1 MSIQIF
7 CDLDGVLVD
16 FDAGVKKIL
25 KKAPDDLPSG
35 LMWAV
40 LKKTP
45 DFYNKLDWTPH
56 GKELWIYLTN
66 LSNVTINLLTGVPRG
81 FKEAEGQKRAWC
93 KRELGDQFN
102 VICCQTKDK
111 PKYATTGAIL
121 IDDRLN
127 IADQWIAN
135 GGIFIHHTSTA
146 NTIAELTSILS
157 IGNKANVGLDE
168 EYEYIIPVAR
178 KAK

>member
-1 MSIQIF
+1 MSYKIF

-25 KKAPDDLPSG
+25 KKAPDDLPFG

-40 LKKTP
+40 LKKTF
-45 DFYNKLDWTPH
+45 DFYNKLNWTPD
-56 GKELWIYLTN
+56 GKELWSHLIG
-66 LSNVTINLLTGVPRG
+66 LSNVTIQLLTGVPRG
-81 FKEAEGQKRAWC
+81 FKDAEGQKRAWC
-93 KRELGDQFN
+93 KRELGEQFN

-127 IADQWIAN
+127 IADKWIAN
-135 GGIFIHHTSTA
+135 GGIFIHHTSTE
-146 NTIAELTSILS
+146 NTIAEL
-157 IGNKANVGLDE
+157 NKYINNNEEDE
-168 EYEYIIPVAR
+168 KYEYIIPLI
-178 KAK
+178 K

>member
-16 FDAGVKKIL
+16 FDAGVKKVL
-25 KKAPDDLPSG
+25 KKAPDNLPSG

-45 DFYNKLDWTPH
+45 DFYNNLDWTPD
-56 GKELWIYLTN
+56 GKELWIHLTN
-66 LSNVTINLLTGVPRG
+66 LSNVTIQLLTGVPRG
-81 FKEAEGQKRAWC
+81 FKEAEVQKRAWC
-93 KRELGDQFN
+93 KHELGEQFN

-111 PKYATTGAIL
+111 PKYSTTGAIL

-127 IADQWIAN
+127 IADEWIAN
-135 GGIFIHHTSTA
+135 GGIFIHHTSTE
-146 NTIAELTSILS
+146 NTIVELTSILS
-157 IGNKANVGLDE
+157 VGNKANVGLDE
-168 EYEYIIPVAR
+168 EYEYIVPIAR
-178 KAK
+178 NK

>member
-25 KKAPDDLPSG
+25 KKAPDDLPTG

-45 DFYNKLDWTPH
+45 DFYNKLNWTPN
-56 GKELWIYLTN
+56 GKKLWQNLIG
-66 LSNVTINLLTGVPRG
+66 LSNVTIQLLTGVPRG

-93 KRELGDQFN
+93 KRELGEQFN

-127 IADQWIAN
+127 IADEWIAN
-135 GGIFIHHTSTA
+135 GGIFIHHTSTE
-146 NTIAELTSILS
+146 NTIIEL
-157 IGNKANVGLDE
+157 NKYINNDEDE
-168 EYEYIIPVAR
+168 EYEYIIPVAS
-178 KAK
+178 KEK